1 MADYLLYST
10 RNNGRLRYRRDLY
23 VNSPP
28 PPPIQLF
35 SHIQPRYHRP
45 SVIVVSNLE
54 DPASSHKKLKHRVR
68 ILAKLAGPR
77 DRALSV
83 LRNII
88 ATQSSQP
95 KTELVEPRNSRKRRE
110 GEGEG
115 PQEMPHLDV
124 LRGVSTA
131 RFGANGTGNIHNGSP
146 LVRPVLE
153 DEIRT
158 NSSVSVPPARN
169 RNASVASTI
178 PEEKPVAAGNGVSI
192 SVNLAE
198 PLLFLQG
205 YDQNDSNTRNTAM
218 LRGSLHLKVQKS
230 AKLKA
235 VTLKF
240 RGTAVTKWPEGRKTS
255 PSNCTATAVLTCAR
269 HSPEEDG
276 LRRTRNVDEPYL
288 AILQRPVSHGGG
300 R

>member
-1 MADYLLYST
+1 MADYLVYST
-10 RNNGRLRYRRDLY
+10 RNNGRLRYRHDLY
-23 VNSPP
+23 RSDIPSQ
-28 PPPIQLF
+28 PIQLF
-35 SHIQPRYHRP
+35 SQLRPRYHRP
-45 SVIVVSNLE
+45 SVIVISNIDGPE
-54 DPASSHKKLKHRVR
+54 YHHKKSKERVWT
-68 ILAKLAGPR
+68 LAKLAGPR

-95 KTELVEPRNSRKRRE
+95 KTELVEPRSNRKRRE

-115 PQEMPHLDV
+115 PLEMPNLDV

-131 RFGANGTGNIHNGSP
+131 RFGSNGTGNGSP

-153 DEIRT
+153 DDIRT
-158 NSSVSVPPARN
+158 NSSAPVVQSRARGG
-169 RNASVASTI
+169 SVASTI
-178 PEEKPVAAGNGVSI
+178 PEEKPVAAGNGISI

-205 YDQNDSNTRNTAM
+205 YDQNDSNTRNTSM

-240 RGTAVTKWPEGRKTS
+240 KGTSTTKWPEGAMPLFLS
-255 PSNCTATAVLTCAR
+255 
-269 HSPEEDG
+269 
-276 LRRTRNVDEPYL
+276 
-288 AILQRPVSHGGG
+288 
-300 R
+300 